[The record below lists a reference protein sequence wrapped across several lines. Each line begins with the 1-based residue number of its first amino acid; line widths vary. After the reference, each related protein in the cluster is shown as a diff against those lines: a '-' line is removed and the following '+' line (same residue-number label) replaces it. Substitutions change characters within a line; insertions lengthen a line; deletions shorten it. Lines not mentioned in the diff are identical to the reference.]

1 VPSADAVKGRRRW
14 LGAAVSLVALLGAAT
29 HLIWPGLKI
38 DAITVLLVVVALVPW
53 LGDLLET
60 IELPGGWKVKYRD
73 LQQRQDALERTTE
86 EASSTARAALG
97 AARGEDLPPTMETV
111 RLFAEEYRRLRK
123 TPRQPARTAEL
134 DQLFGTMVTVL
145 PRVPGFDPVQAFG
158 DDEGGIRLAGY
169 AALYGRPDPAL
180 VEETVRALSRESTAF
195 IQYWAIRTVAAM
207 LERADP
213 GDVPEE
219 VFDLLQEL
227 LGRLPNG
234 TSRREQLARLLDSR
248 RYG

>member
-1 VPSADAVKGRRRW
+1 MKGRRRW
-14 LGAAVSLVALLGAAT
+14 LGAAVSLVALLGAVA
-29 HLIWPGLKI
+29 HVIWPGLKI

-53 LGDLLET
+53 LGELLES

-86 EASSTARAALG
+86 EASSTAQAALG

-111 RLFAEEYRRLRK
+111 RLFAEEYRQLRK

-145 PRVPGFDPVQAFG
+145 PRVPGFDPVRAFA
-158 DDEGGIRLAGY
+158 DDEDGIRLAGY

-180 VEETVRALSRESTAF
+180 LGETVRALGRESTAF

-213 GDVPEE
+213 DAVPDE
-219 VFDLLQEL
+219 VFDTLQEL
-227 LGRLPNG
+227 FGRLPGN
-234 TSRREQLARLLDSR
+234 TSRREQLGRLLAAR

>member
-1 VPSADAVKGRRRW
+1 MRNRRRW
-14 LGAAVSLVALLGAAT
+14 LGAAVSLVAILGAVA
-29 HLIWPGLKI
+29 HLVWPGLKI
-38 DAITVLLVVVALVPW
+38 DAITVLLIVVALVPW
-53 LGDLLET
+53 LGDLLES

-73 LQQRQDALERTTE
+73 LQQRQDALERSTA
-86 EASSTARAALG
+86 EASSTAQAALG

-111 RLFAEEYRRLRK
+111 RLFAEEYRRLRA

-145 PRVPGFDPVQAFG
+145 PRVPGFDPVRAFD
-158 DDEGGIRLAGY
+158 DDEGGMRLAGY

-180 VEETVRALSRESTAF
+180 LGATVRALGRETTAF

-213 GDVPEE
+213 ADVPEE
-219 VFDLLQEL
+219 DFDVLQEL
-227 LGRLPNG
+227 FGRLPHG
-234 TSRREQLARLLDSR
+234 TSRREQLGRLLDSR

>member
-1 VPSADAVKGRRRW
+1 MKRHRRR
-14 LGAAVSLVALLGAAT
+14 LGAAVSVVALLGAAA

-53 LGDLLET
+53 LGDLLES

-73 LQQRQDALERTTE
+73 LQERQDALERSTA
-86 EASSTARAALG
+86 EASSTAQAALG
-97 AARGEDLPPTMETV
+97 AVRGEDLPPTMETV
-111 RLFAEEYRRLRK
+111 RRFAEEYRRLRQ

-134 DQLFGTMVTVL
+134 DLLFGTMVTVL
-145 PRVPGFDPVQAFG
+145 PRVPGFDPVRAFD

-180 VEETVRALSRESTAF
+180 LGGTVRALCRETTAF
-195 IQYWAIRTVAAM
+195 IQYWGIRTVAAL

-213 GDVPEE
+213 GEVPDDVFADLEE
-219 VFDLLQEL
+219 LH
-227 LGRLPNG
+227 GRLPHG
-234 TSRREQLARLLDSR
+234 TSRREQLGRLLETR
-248 RYG
+248 RYT

>member
-1 VPSADAVKGRRRW
+1 MKVRRL
-14 LGAAVSLVALLGAAT
+14 LGAAVTLVALLGAAA

-38 DAITVLLVVVALVPW
+38 DAITVLLLVVALVPW
-53 LGDLLET
+53 LGELLES

-73 LQQRQDALERTTE
+73 LRERQDALERTTE
-86 EASSTARAALG
+86 EASSTAQAALG

-111 RLFAEEYRRLRK
+111 RRFAEEYRRLRK
-123 TPRQPARTAEL
+123 TSREPARTAEL
-134 DQLFGTMVTVL
+134 DRLFGTMVTVL
-145 PRVPGFDPVQAFG
+145 PRVPGFDPVQALG

-180 VEETVRALSRESTAF
+180 LDETIRALSRETTAF

-213 GDVPEE
+213 ADVPDE
-219 VFDLLQEL
+219 VFDILDEL
-227 LGRLPNG
+227 YSRLPRSSSRHEQLGRLL
-234 TSRREQLARLLDSR
+234 EAR

>member
-1 VPSADAVKGRRRW
+1 MKRRRW
-14 LGAAVSLVALLGAAT
+14 LGAAVSLVALLGAAG

-38 DAITVLLVVVALVPW
+38 DAITVLLLVVALVPW
-53 LGDLLET
+53 LGDLLES

-73 LQQRQDALERTTE
+73 LQQRQDALERTTAD
-86 EASSTARAALG
+86 ASSTAQAALG

-111 RLFAEEYRRLRK
+111 RLFAQEYRRLRK
-123 TPRQPARTAEL
+123 TPRQLARTAEL

-145 PRVPGFDPVQAFG
+145 PRVPGFDPVQALG
-158 DDEGGIRLAGY
+158 DDDGGMRLAGY

-180 VEETVRALSRESTAF
+180 LEETVRALGREPTAF

-213 GDVPEE
+213 AAVPDEVYDVLEE
-219 VFDLLQEL
+219 LY
-227 LGRLPNG
+227 GRLPQG
-234 TSRREQLARLLDSR
+234 TSRREQLGRLLDAR